1 MLDGT
6 CRSPSQAN
14 RKSYGFG
21 RFVLHGRERLLL
33 ADGEPVDLGSRAFDV
48 LLMLVESAGDLV
60 VKGDILDY
68 AWPGVAVEENNLQVQ
83 VSTLRRVLG
92 TDRNWIVTIPGQ
104 GYRFT
109 APVTIW
115 PHEGEPAL
123 SSATVDASVYA
134 TVYAPVCAPVFAT
147 AKRKPPRLSLLV
159 LPLVDHSD
167 EPAPS
172 RFTECMTDSLMTD
185 LARALPTC
193 TVFAHTPAGTEK
205 GQPLNVREIASSYGA
220 RYVLKGSML
229 LSGEHIRVNAQLIE
243 AESGSHVWAERFD
256 KQRLGALQAQDE
268 IVGRL
273 SRSAGL
279 QMIACEARRAEQE
292 EHERPGEATAL
303 DFVLRGHA
311 AASQPMLTRQ
321 SFATACTLY
330 ERALECE
337 PGNADALS
345 GIAGVRVYQVLN
357 GYLEDGRT
365 ANNSQARAAHLA
377 EAEEKLTRA
386 LAMAP
391 GNFGALKA
399 RALLL
404 RARGA
409 FAGALVAAETLLA
422 HSPSEPMAYCEVG
435 LNLLYLGRTEDAVR
449 WFRRA
454 DALTPSDPIRWTWL
468 QGLGRA
474 LVHLGRD
481 VEAAEVLRSA
491 IDSNPAY
498 APCHALLAAA
508 LVLAGDRERAR
519 MEMAQFHNAEPATTV
534 DVLAWRSPVPLE
546 ATDRLYRSRNERL
559 IDGFRQAGHA

>member
-6 CRSPSQAN
+6 AN
-14 RKSYGFG
+14 KLLQSDRRSYGFG
-21 RFVLHGRERLLL
+21 RFVLHGRERLFL
-33 ADGEPVDLGSRAFDV
+33 AAGEPIELGSRAFEI

-60 VKGDILDY
+60 IKGDILDR
-68 AWPGVAVEENNLQVQ
+68 AWSGIAVEENNLQVQ

-92 TDRNWIVTIPGQ
+92 ADRHWIVTITGQ

-109 APVTIW
+109 APVT
-115 PHEGEPAL
+115 AL
-123 SSATVDASVYA
+123 SHDCEPTASYA
-134 TVYAPVCAPVFAT
+134 TAHLSTHAPAHAA
-147 AKRKPPRLSLLV
+147 AKRKPPRLSILV

-172 RFTECMTDSLMTD
+172 RFTEGMTDSLMTD

-193 TVFAHTPAGTEK
+193 TVFAHTPASTK
-205 GQPLNVREIASSYGA
+205 NCQPSNVREIASAYGV

-256 KQRLGALQAQDE
+256 KHRLDALQAQDE

-292 EHERPGEATAL
+292 AHERPDETTAQ

-311 AASQPMLTRQ
+311 AANQPMMTRQ
-321 SFATACTLY
+321 GFATACALY
-330 ERALECE
+330 ERAVERE

-365 ANNSQARAAHLA
+365 ANNPQARAAHLA

-386 LAMAP
+386 LAAAP
-391 GNFGALKA
+391 GHFGALKA

-422 HSPSEPMAYCEVG
+422 HSPSEPMSYREVG

-454 DALTPSDPIRWTWL
+454 DALVPSDPIRWTWL

-474 LVHLGRD
+474 LIHLGRD
-481 VEAAEVLRSA
+481 KEAAEALRLA
-491 IDSNPAY
+491 IDSNPAH
-498 APCHALLAAA
+498 APFHALLAAA
-508 LVLAGDRERAR
+508 LMLAGDHERAR
-519 MEMAQFHNAEPATTV
+519 MAMAQFRNAEPATTM
-534 DVLAWRSPVPLE
+534 DMLAWRSAVPLE
-546 ATDRLYRSRNERL
+546 ATDRLYRSQNERL
-559 IDGFRQAGHA
+559 LHGFRVAGHA